1 MDERVKVLSALIF
14 IFTIV
19 SLRNPTLL
27 IPICVIS
34 LIIAFKSGVRIKI
47 LLYPL
52 YIASVVF
59 LVILFTESFVK
70 ALTIL
75 LKVLSST
82 SILLSLGDPSKVV
95 SALSLI
101 LPADIVEIAGLMVRY
116 VKTMK
121 ETGETLLASAR
132 ARGAFLGGFR
142 SKAKNLGVVAGML
155 IIKAYDKADR
165 VYTCMVARGYE
176 GPYVDRHL
184 DLKSLIFLL
193 TFILLCLGL
202 VAVDRL

>member
-19 SLRNPTLL
+19 SLKSPTLL

-34 LIIAFKSGVRIKI
+34 LIIAFRSRVRIKT

-52 YIASVVF
+52 YVASVVF
-59 LVILFTESFVK
+59 LVVLFTEGSVK

-82 SILLSLGDPSKVV
+82 SILLSLTPSKVV

-101 LPADIVEIAGLMVRY
+101 LPADVVEIAELMVRY

-121 ETGETLLASAR
+121 ETGETLLASAK

-142 SKAKNLGVVAGML
+142 SKAKNLGIVAGML
-155 IIKAYDKADR
+155 IVKAYDKADR

-176 GPYVDRHL
+176 GPYVDRRL
-184 DLKSLIFLL
+184 DLKSLIYLL